1 MPVDPIIE
9 RINELARKSR
19 AEGLTD
25 EERLEQQRL
34 RRQYIEAF
42 RRGLD
47 ATLDGVLC
55 RGSERAGGAHQ
66 GVYEGAIWR
75 QRERQPQS
83 LSLSAGGWRRRCCG
97 CPPAGW

>member
-47 ATLDGVLC
+47 ATLDGVFVEDQN
-55 RGSERAGGAHQ
+55 GQAVPIKE
-66 GVYEGAIWR
+66 YM
-75 QRERQPQS
+75 RERYGAKEKDTPK
-83 LSLSAGGWRRRCCG
+83 A
-97 CPPAGW
+97 